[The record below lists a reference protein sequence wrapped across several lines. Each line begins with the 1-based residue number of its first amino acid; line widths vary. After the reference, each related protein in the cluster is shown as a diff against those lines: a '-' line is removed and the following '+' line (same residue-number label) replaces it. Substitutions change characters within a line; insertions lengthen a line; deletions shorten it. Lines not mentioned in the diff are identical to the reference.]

1 MGLGFLDIKEIKIYF
16 KKILNLIFKNDW
28 YNIFN
33 EKYFKFDILK
43 NLNYGK
49 LIRSDRKQ
57 FWYDFYTV
65 HQRASWL
72 FCVGYQLCFV
82 SSRFWYSVG
91 RQVPGSGA
99 CVGRGTLRLPG
110 QERSTHPQGS
120 SQILQTDHFRSGFL
134 SQSQYLVKI
143 RRLLG
148 RVVGLL
154 FVTSFIYSTQI
165 KLIYELNN
173 FMAMCK

>member
-1 MGLGFLDIKEIKIYF
+1 M
-16 KKILNLIFKNDW
+16 
-28 YNIFN
+28 
-33 EKYFKFDILK
+33 
-43 NLNYGK
+43 NYGK

-57 FWYDFYTV
+57 FWYDFILYIKE
-65 HQRASWL
+65 HHDY
-72 FCVGYQLCFV
+72 FGYQLCFV